1 MNDPYDACERL
12 ELTLYEALAQ
22 RWAILGAL
30 RQRLGHDLN
39 LTPDLAVGSDLEELH
54 EALLRRTKR
63 CIEIARQMEL
73 AEDKAQ
79 ESGAGQ
85 VPTNAGPS

>member
-12 ELTLYEALAQ
+12 ELTFYEALAQ
-22 RWAILGAL
+22 RRAILDAL

-39 LTPDLAVGSDLEELH
+39 LTTDLGFGSDLVELH

-63 CIEIARQMEL
+63 CIEITRQIEL

-85 VPTNAGPS
+85 VSTNAGTS